1 MRSEKQLLKLAFAL
15 IAVAVMATGCRTHKP
30 KVNDTGTIGPE
41 TDISTYAPGD
51 LPMDGSVRFDTLN
64 RVSNAETAA
73 IMPVYFDYD
82 AYVIPAGE
90 VAKISSAADF
100 LRANPAIV
108 LVVEG
113 NCDERGTAEYN
124 MSLGEYRAQSV
135 REQLV
140 TLGVDAQRIQTSSY
154 GEERPADPEH
164 NEGAWAKNRRAE
176 FAFYQK

>member
-1 MRSEKQLLKLAFAL
+1 MRSEKQILKLAFAL

-41 TDISTYAPGD
+41 TDISTYTPGD
-51 LPMDGSVRFDTLN
+51 LPMAGWDPNSLS
-64 RVSNAETAA
+64 RVNNAETAA
-73 IMPVYFDYD
+73 IMPIYFDYD

-140 TLGVDAQRIQTSSY
+140 TLGIDAQRIQTSSY

>member
-1 MRSEKQLLKLAFAL
+1 MRSEKQILKLAFAL
-15 IAVAVMATGCRTHKP
+15 IAVAVMATGCRTHKA
-30 KVNDTGTIGPE
+30 KTNDTGLIGDG
-41 TDISTYAPGD
+41 TDIGTYAPGD
-51 LPMDGSVRFDTLN
+51 IPMDGSVRFDTLN
-64 RVSNAETAA
+64 RVNNAETAA

-140 TLGVDAQRIQTSSY
+140 TLGIDAQRIQTSSY
-154 GEERPADPEH
+154 GEERPADPQH

>member
-1 MRSEKQLLKLAFAL
+1 MRSEKQVLKLAFAL
-15 IAVAVMATGCRTHKP
+15 LAVAVMATGCRTHKA
-30 KVNDTGTIGPE
+30 KANDTGLIGDG
-41 TDISTYAPGD
+41 TDIGTYAPGD
-51 LPMDGSVRFDTLN
+51 IPMDGSVRFDTLN
-64 RVSNAETAA
+64 RVNNAETAA

-140 TLGVDAQRIQTSSY
+140 TLGVDAQRIQTASY
-154 GEERPADPEH
+154 GEERPADAAH